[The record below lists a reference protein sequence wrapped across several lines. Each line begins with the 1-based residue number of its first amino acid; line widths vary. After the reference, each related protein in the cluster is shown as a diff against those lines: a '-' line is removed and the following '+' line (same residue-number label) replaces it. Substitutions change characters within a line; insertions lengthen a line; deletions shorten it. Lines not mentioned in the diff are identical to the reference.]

1 MLPGW
6 GRDEKQPSGW
16 RSIPHCTQRTVN
28 HGHPVQ
34 SLCLPKMTFWL
45 CPPSCRGHPKASRLP
60 TGSYGLRQPYAPLHH
75 SDLSRLKNLDGL
87 LRFSCHARR
96 NAPSLPRSFSCCAL
110 SWPSSILRFLSGYMR
125 RLISDAMKQ
134 VKATMP
140 LGAPQNRLH
149 IDNIMFFHDARG
161 RWSNRLRGSIL
172 YVGIRFPLLQDT
184 GVPVLLT
191 NGLGESLFW
200 PCMRIWRPS
209 SA

>member
-1 MLPGW
+1 MGNPAPKIWTAYSDFLAMLVVM
-6 GRDEKQPSGW
+6 
-16 RSIPHCTQRTVN
+16 H
-28 HGHPVQ
+28 
-34 SLCLPKMTFWL
+34 
-45 CPPSCRGHPKASRLP
+45 RLSP
-60 TGSYGLRQPYAPLHH
+60 EV
-75 SDLSRLKNLDGL
+75 
-87 LRFSCHARR
+87 FHA
-96 NAPSLPRSFSCCAL
+96 AL

-149 IDNIMFFHDARG
+149 IDNIMFFRDARG